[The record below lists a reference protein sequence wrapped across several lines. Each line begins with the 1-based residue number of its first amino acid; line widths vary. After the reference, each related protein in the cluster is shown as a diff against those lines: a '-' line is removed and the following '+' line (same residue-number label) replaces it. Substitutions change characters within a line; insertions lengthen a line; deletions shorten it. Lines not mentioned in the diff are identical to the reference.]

1 MPTIERIKS
10 SLNKAGIVIDTA
22 EPLFITPELQD
33 CFLYSGKQRP
43 EMYLSSAVRNG
54 ISSFHNFCSQS
65 ELNNGLKKLQ
75 EDIDQVIYT
84 ELLRISRVKKVTT
97 YLYHPMRADNC
108 LRLEAH
114 LRLVATEA

>member
-1 MPTIERIKS
+1 MEQSCIQMPTIERIKS

-54 ISSFHNFCSQS
+54 ISFFHNFCSQS

-75 EDIDQVIYT
+75 EDIGSGDIYRVIKNFENEEGDYIF
-84 ELLRISRVKKVTT
+84 ISSYGR
-97 YLYHPMRADNC
+97 
-108 LRLEAH
+108 
-114 LRLVATEA
+114 